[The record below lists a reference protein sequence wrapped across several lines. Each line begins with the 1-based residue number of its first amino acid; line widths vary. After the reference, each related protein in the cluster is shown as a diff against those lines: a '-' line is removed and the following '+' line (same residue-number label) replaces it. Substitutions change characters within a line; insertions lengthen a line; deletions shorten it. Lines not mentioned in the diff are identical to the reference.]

1 MKTEQDR
8 GCERWLDRELRRLPD
23 LPAPAALV
31 HRVMLAVHR
40 RRSLPWYR
48 RPWSAWPPACQ
59 ILSMF
64 LFAGLAGLAIAA
76 VINPTW
82 LPGWGGLD
90 QQWRQID
97 EAGRGLLAVVTV
109 LFEALLL
116 FFEAVGRHFF
126 LIGAC
131 LALAGYLVTVA
142 ILSAC
147 YRLALQQR

>member
-8 GCERWLDRELRRLPD
+8 GWERRLDRELRQLPD
-23 LPAPAALV
+23 RQAPAALV
-31 HRVMLAVHR
+31 HRVMLAVQH

-48 RPWSAWPPACQ
+48 RPWTAWPPVCQ

-76 VINPTW
+76 VINPSW

-90 QQWRQID
+90 QQWQHYD
-97 EAGRGLLAVVTV
+97 EAGRGLLAVGTV

-116 FFEAVGRHFF
+116 LFEAVGRHVF

-131 LALAGYLVTVA
+131 LALAGYLFTVA

-147 YRLALQQR
+147 YQLAFQQR